1 MITEQPDPKPQPP
14 AEPGPDDCCHSG
26 CTWCVLDLYYD
37 DLERY
42 SPANS
47 GSGLTI
53 GQMVPLGTICP
64 IIRPD
69 PE

>member
-1 MITEQPDPKPQPP
+1 MDDTAAPADDPKPQPP

-42 SPANS
+42 RIALAAWEKRHVSARTEGKP
-47 GSGLTI
+47 
-53 GQMVPLGTICP
+53 
-64 IIRPD
+64 RRR
-69 PE
+69 